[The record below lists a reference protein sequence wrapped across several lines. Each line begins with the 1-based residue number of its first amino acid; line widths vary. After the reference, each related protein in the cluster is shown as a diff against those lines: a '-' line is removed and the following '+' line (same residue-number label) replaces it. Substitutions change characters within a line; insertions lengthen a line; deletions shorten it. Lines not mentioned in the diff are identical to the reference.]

1 MKKILTINGM
11 SCGHCQTSVEK
22 ALNALPGVAAKV
34 DLKKKSATVN
44 LAGEVADEVLKN
56 AVAEAGYEVVAI
68 AEKKG
73 IFGG

>member
-22 ALNALPGVAAKV
+22 ALNALPGVTAKV

-56 AVAEAGYEVVAI
+56 AVAEAGYEVVTI

-73 IFGG
+73 LFGG